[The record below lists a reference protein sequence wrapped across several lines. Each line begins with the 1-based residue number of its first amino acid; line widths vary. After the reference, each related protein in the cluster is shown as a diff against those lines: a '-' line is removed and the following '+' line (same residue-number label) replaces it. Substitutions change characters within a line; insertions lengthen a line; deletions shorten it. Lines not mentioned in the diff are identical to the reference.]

1 MVGLSIRI
9 LRIFLLGLAFALQK
23 NPSKLVFQSGHF
35 APKSFAWILYRT
47 IIGVEIWER
56 DLCGSHFFCE
66 VVK

>member
-1 MVGLSIRI
+1 MGLSIRI

-23 NPSKLVFQSGHF
+23 LLAKLVFQSGHF
-35 APKSFAWILYRT
+35 SPKSFASDLYRA

-56 DLCGSHFFCE
+56 DLRGSQFFCK